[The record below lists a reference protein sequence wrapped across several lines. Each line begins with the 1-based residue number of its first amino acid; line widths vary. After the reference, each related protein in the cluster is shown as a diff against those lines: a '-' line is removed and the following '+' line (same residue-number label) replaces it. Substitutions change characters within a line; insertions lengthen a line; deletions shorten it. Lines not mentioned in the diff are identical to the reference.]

1 MAVMSNRLSEVV
13 GSDDTLTMA
22 HVMPTAHMEYSSPQA
37 RRARRA
43 QSRARSI
50 MAEGAFYQSRE

>member
-1 MAVMSNRLSEVV
+1 MVVMSNKQTRSEVA

-43 QSRARSI
+43 QSRERSI
-50 MAEGAFYQSRE
+50 RAENR